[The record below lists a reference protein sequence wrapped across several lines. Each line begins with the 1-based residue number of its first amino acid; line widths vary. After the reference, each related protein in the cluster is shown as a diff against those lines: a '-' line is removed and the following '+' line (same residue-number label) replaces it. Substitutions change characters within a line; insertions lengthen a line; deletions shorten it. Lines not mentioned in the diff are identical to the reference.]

1 MMIGIG
7 TPRSQSK
14 IPRPKLPS
22 SCCVGANSVRAM
34 NFAAPQ
40 FVPCEKG
47 TFHAC
52 LLPISPV
59 SGRWK
64 TSAKSDPSS
73 IASSRRS
80 LSTSAS
86 GIRERGPGLKLK
98 PTARLD
104 ALVDAGVDRVAALEP
119 SAATID
125 GVPLQ
130 RRPSRTPLTRGY
142 SAFGYS
148 PFGARLSY
156 GRRWLPSHLALMRDI
171 SLNISYSY

>member
-1 MMIGIG
+1 MIGIG

-14 IPRPKLPS
+14 IPRPKLSS
-22 SCCVGANSVRAM
+22 SCCVGANGVRAM
-34 NFAAPQ
+34 NFEAPQ

-73 IASSRRS
+73 IASTRRS
-80 LSTSAS
+80 LLTSAS
-86 GIRERGPGLKLK
+86 GIRERGRGLKLK
-98 PTARLD
+98 PTARL
-104 ALVDAGVDRVAALEP
+104 DAGVDRVAALEP

-130 RRPSRTPLTRGY
+130 RRSSRTPLTRRQRARRQWARRPNANLREGVAP
-142 SAFGYS
+142 SLNAGFGYS
-148 PFGARLSY
+148 CFGARFS
-156 GRRWLPSHLALMRDI
+156 
-171 SLNISYSY
+171 

>member
-80 LSTSAS
+80 LLTSAS
-86 GIRERGPGLKLK
+86 GIRERGRGLKLK
-98 PTARLD
+98 PIAGLD

-130 RRPSRTPLTRGY
+130 RRTSTTPLARGGFRIRLV
-142 SAFGYS
+142 AFW
-148 PFGARLSY
+148 GALVIRASLAPVASRLY
-156 GRRWLPSHLALMRDI
+156 ARYI
-171 SLNISYSY
+171 FNYII

>member
-1 MMIGIG
+1 MIGIG

-22 SCCVGANSVRAM
+22 SCCVGANSVRAI

-47 TFHAC
+47 IFHAC
-52 LLPISPV
+52 LLPIGPF

-64 TSAKSDPSS
+64 ASAKSDPPS

-80 LSTSAS
+80 LLTSAT
-86 GIRERGPGLKLK
+86 GIRERGLGLKLK
-98 PTARLD
+98 PTARVD

-130 RRPSRTPLTRGY
+130 RRSSRTPLTGRQRARRQWARRPNANLREGVAP
-142 SAFGYS
+142 SLNAGFGYS
-148 PFGARLSY
+148 CFGAR
-156 GRRWLPSHLALMRDI
+156 PS
-171 SLNISYSY
+171 

>member
-22 SCCVGANSVRAM
+22 SCCVGAISEPAM
-34 NFAAPQ
+34 NFEAPQ
-40 FVPCEKG
+40 FVPSEKS

-80 LSTSAS
+80 LLTSAS
-86 GIRERGPGLKLK
+86 GIRERGPGLKPK

-104 ALVDAGVDRVAALEP
+104 ALVYAGVDRVAALEP

-125 GVPLQ
+125 GVPLH
-130 RRPSRTPLTRGY
+130 RRSSRTPLTRRQRARRQWARRPNANLREGVAP
-142 SAFGYS
+142 SLNAGFGYS
-148 PFGARLSY
+148 CFGARFS
-156 GRRWLPSHLALMRDI
+156 
-171 SLNISYSY
+171 